1 MYTQEGRPLR
11 VDTPLGSDVLLLE
24 HFSADEGI
32 SQPYSLQLT
41 MLSTEDSLPL
51 DDLLQSPVVV
61 SLQLADGSTRYF
73 HGLVREV
80 EQGETEG
87 DLTTYT
93 AEAVPWFWFLS
104 LNSNCRVYKHDQ
116 TVRQILED
124 VFARNGY
131 QDYQFQLFNDYDPRE
146 YCVQYRETDLDFV
159 SRLMEEEGLY
169 YYFNHTQDK
178 HTLTITDDTAG
189 LATIADL
196 DVRYHQEQSGTE
208 DPDVVTHL
216 NAGHSVATAVVSL
229 NDYDFEK
236 PSANLEVQASGD
248 GWFERYDY
256 PGSYVASGTGEK
268 LAKLHLQ
275 SYRWQ
280 TNRVMGFATHREFA
294 AGSTFELLEHPRS
307 DLNQK
312 YSLLRVSHSAGPNGY
327 RSGDDTGGHYS
338 NHFEAIPASLPFR
351 APRVHAK
358 PYVRGVQTAVVVGTK
373 GEEFQVD
380 RYGRVKVQFYWDR
393 EGNLD
398 GENSCWVRVSQ
409 NWAGKGWGAMQLP
422 RIGQEVIVDFLE
434 GDPDRP
440 IITGRVYNGEQM
452 PPYALPAE
460 QTKTTFKTNSSK
472 GGGGFNEIRLEDKK
486 GSEQIFIHAERD
498 HETRVKNDLVE
509 TVLGERHEHVT
520 GADYLKLDADSHL
533 TIGGDRN
540 EKVTGTISRQAGQDV
555 EEKAGN
561 NYAMDAGMEIHLKAG
576 MTAVI
581 EAGTSLTLKVGGN
594 FINIGPAGVYI
605 SGIMVMIN
613 SGGSAGSGSGSSPQ
627 TPKSPRDAVDADAG
641 QVGVAPTLT
650 QVPDRA
656 PPRPKVFSPEAQ
668 GIVNAQKSAAPF
680 HAVCNH
686 DCEAC
691 AGG

>member
-1 MYTQEGRPLR
+1 MYTQSGRPIR
-11 VDTPLGSDVLLLE
+11 VDTPLGEDILLLE
-24 HFSADEGI
+24 NFSADEGI
-32 SQPYSLQLT
+32 SQPYSMQLT
-41 MLSTEDSLPL
+41 MLSTQDSLSL
-51 DDLLQSPVVV
+51 DDLLQAPVSVALEL
-61 SLQLADGSTRYF
+61 SAGEYRYF
-73 HGLVREV
+73 HGLIREA

-87 DLTTYT
+87 ELTTYT
-93 AEAVPWFWFLS
+93 AEVVPWFWFLS
-104 LNSNCRVYKHDQ
+104 LNSNCMVYKHNQ
-116 TVRQILED
+116 TVRQILEA

-131 QDYQFQLFNDYDPRE
+131 QDYRFRLFNDYDPRE

-169 YYFNHTQDK
+169 YYFEHEQTK
-178 HTLTITDDTAG
+178 HTLVITDDTAG
-189 LATIADL
+189 LVAIADE
-196 DVRYHQEQSGTE
+196 DVRYHQSQSGTD

-216 NAGHSVATAVVSL
+216 NAAHSVSTAIVSL

-236 PSANLEVQASGD
+236 PSANLDVKASGD
-248 GWFERYDY
+248 GSFERYDY
-256 PGSYVASGTGEK
+256 PGTYVASGTGEK
-268 LAKLHLQ
+268 LAKLQLQ
-275 SYRWQ
+275 GYQWQ
-280 TNRVMGFATHREFA
+280 QNRIAGFATHRQFA
-294 AGSTFELLEHPRS
+294 SGSTFDLIEHPRS
-307 DLNQK
+307 DINQQ

-327 RSGDDTGGHYS
+327 RSGDDSGAHYS
-338 NHFEAIPASLPFR
+338 NHFEAIPQSVPYRTPRFHPKPF
-351 APRVHAK
+351 
-358 PYVRGVQTAVVVGTK
+358 VRGVQTAVVVGTS
-373 GEEFQVD
+373 GEEFLVD
-380 RYGRVKVQFYWDR
+380 QYGRVKVQFYWDR

-398 GENSCWVRVSQ
+398 GENSCWIRVSQ

-422 RIGQEVIVDFLE
+422 RIGQEVIVSFLE

-452 PPYALPAE
+452 PPYSLPAQ

-472 GGGGFNEIRLEDKK
+472 GGGGFNEIRLEDAK
-486 GSEQIFIHAERD
+486 GSEQIFIHAEKD

-520 GADYLKLDADSHL
+520 GAEYVKINADQHE

-576 MTAVI
+576 MTVVI

-605 SGIMVMIN
+605 SGTMVMIN

-627 TPKSPRDAVDADAG
+627 SPTAPRDAVDADPG
-641 QVGVAPTLT
+641 QVGAVPTLT
-650 QVPDRA
+650 QVPQGP
-656 PPRPKVFSPEAQ
+656 PPRPKVFSPAAQ
-668 GIVNAQKSAAPF
+668 VLIDSNKSASPYCE
-680 HAVCNH
+680 VCNSG
-686 DCEAC
+686 E
-691 AGG
+691 